1 VQNHGQ
7 RNALRSSGP
16 SGTLVAF
23 VVENTGKIEAYKGRP
38 QELLTM
44 ITAPL

>member
-1 VQNHGQ
+1 M
-7 RNALRSSGP
+7 
-16 SGTLVAF
+16 VAF

>member
-1 VQNHGQ
+1 
-7 RNALRSSGP
+7 
-16 SGTLVAF
+16 

>member
-1 VQNHGQ
+1 
-7 RNALRSSGP
+7 
-16 SGTLVAF
+16 LVAF
-23 VVENTGKIEAYKGRP
+23 VAENTGKIEAYKGRP